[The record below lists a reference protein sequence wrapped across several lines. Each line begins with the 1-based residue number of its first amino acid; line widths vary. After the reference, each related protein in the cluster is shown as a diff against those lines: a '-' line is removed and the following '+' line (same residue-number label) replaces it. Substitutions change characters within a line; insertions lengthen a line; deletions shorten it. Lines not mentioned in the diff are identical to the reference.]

1 MWPGQT
7 RLESCW
13 WQSCF
18 VVLCFTFLYVMHYS
32 FLLVLRF
39 REIGQNWRTKCKI
52 SRLSL
57 LVSRPWSG
65 PLRHVCG
72 HTNHRTTISHTSL
85 KSPTD
90 LHLDVHPGKRFAR
103 FGQNCRNWRLRS
115 GHPKQQNLLS
125 ATEPYIYPPAMFS
138 TFISSLCILLAHG
151 G

>member
-1 MWPGQT
+1 MRPEQT
-7 RLESCW
+7 RFEPRW
-13 WQSCF
+13 WKF
-18 VVLCFTFLYVMHYS
+18 LLFFFLTFCYAMHYS

-72 HTNHRTTISHTSL
+72 HTNHHTTMFHTFLESL
-85 KSPTD
+85 SD
-90 LHLDVHPGKRFAR
+90 LDVHPGKRFALLGHYR
-103 FGQNCRNWRLRS
+103 QNWRREI
-115 GHPKQQNLLS
+115 GTQNNKICSLWPIYLLHS
-125 ATEPYIYPPAMFS
+125 YVFYIFACLYM
-138 TFISSLCILLAHG
+138 LLARG

>member
-1 MWPGQT
+1 MLDVARTDEVG
-7 RLESCW
+7 
-13 WQSCF
+13 
-18 VVLCFTFLYVMHYS
+18 VLLMTVLFCCSFFFTFLYVMHYS

-72 HTNHRTTISHTSL
+72 HTNHHTTMFHTFLESL
-85 KSPTD
+85 SD
-90 LHLDVHPGKRFAR
+90 LDVHPGKRFALLGHYR
-103 FGQNCRNWRLRS
+103 QNWRREI
-115 GHPKQQNLLS
+115 GTQNNKICSLWPIYLPHS
-125 ATEPYIYPPAMFS
+125 YVFYIFARLYM
-138 TFISSLCILLAHG
+138 LLAHG